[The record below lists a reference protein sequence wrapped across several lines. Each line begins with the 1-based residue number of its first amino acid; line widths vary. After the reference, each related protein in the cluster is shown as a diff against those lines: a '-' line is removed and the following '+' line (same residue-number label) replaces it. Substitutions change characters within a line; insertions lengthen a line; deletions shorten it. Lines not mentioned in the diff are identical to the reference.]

1 MVCTTYDK
9 GEWVSMGGACL
20 LSLDPVQ
27 PADLDSYCEVARDLM
42 DTQLQRVLVRLT
54 EVWGLG
60 YWPTCLA

>member
-1 MVCTTYDK
+1 M
-9 GEWVSMGGACL
+9 SMGGACL